1 MSFGLLPKNGENM
14 KAKISKH
21 VLIILLTMITIVLLL
36 AACAKEDVIE
46 EEKTPI
52 VSDDS
57 SETYPMTIVD
67 KFGDSVVIE
76 KAPNTLISLSPEITE
91 IIFALDAGE
100 LMIGRSTY
108 CDNPIETKDIQDF
121 GTLFDL
127 NVESIVEA
135 NPDVLFLSSMA
146 SEDLA
151 SNLKKQG
158 ITVVILDKDSKLD
171 GTYEY
176 FQTVGQIIN
185 RNDEAKALE
194 EKVGAQIEA
203 VKLAV
208 AGLTPPTVYYVVHA
222 AEGVD
227 TTATG
232 ETFVHDMIT
241 LAGGDNVA
249 KDGSDWMYSLEKIVE
264 KNPYIMLCSKY
275 WDTKSGIV
283 KLEGYKDL
291 DAIKED
297 RLYEVDENMIIRQG
311 PRIGDA
317 IEVMARIFH
326 PEAF

>member
-1 MSFGLLPKNGENM
+1 MIS
-14 KAKISKH
+14 KISKS
-21 VLIILLTMITIVLLL
+21 IFIMITLMLLL
-36 AACAKEDVIE
+36 AACAQEDVSLE
-46 EEKTPI
+46 ENQPTPI
-52 VSDDS
+52 SN
-57 SETYPMTIVD
+57 EGAIEQYPMTIMD
-67 KFGDSVVIE
+67 KYGDTVVIE
-76 KAPNTLISLSPEITE
+76 AAPDTLMSLSPEITE
-91 IIFALDAGE
+91 IIFALNAGN

-108 CDNPIETKDIQDF
+108 CDYPVETEEIQDF

-127 NVESIVEA
+127 NIESIVEA

-151 SNLKKQG
+151 LNLKNQG
-158 ITVVILDKDSKLD
+158 ITVVILDKDSTLE
-171 GTYEY
+171 GTYAY
-176 FQTVGQIIN
+176 YQTVGQIIN
-185 RNDEAKALE
+185 RNDEAKLLE
-194 EKVGAQIEA
+194 EKVRAQIEEVKEA
-203 VKLAV
+203 VE
-208 AGLTPPTVYYVVHA
+208 GLTPPTVYYVVHA
-222 AEGVD
+222 EEGVD

-275 WDTKSGIV
+275 WDTKAGIV

-317 IEVMARIFH
+317 IKVMASIFH

>member
-1 MSFGLLPKNGENM
+1 MIS
-14 KAKISKH
+14 KISRS
-21 VLIILLTMITIVLLL
+21 IFIMITLMLLL
-36 AACAKEDVIE
+36 AACAQEDVSIE
-46 EEKTPI
+46 ENKPTPI
-52 VSDDS
+52 SN
-57 SETYPMTIVD
+57 EGALEQYPMTIMD
-67 KFGDSVVIE
+67 KYGDSVVIE
-76 KAPNTLISLSPEITE
+76 AAPDTLMSLSPEITE
-91 IIFALDAGE
+91 IIFALNAGD

-108 CDNPIETKDIQDF
+108 CDYPVETKEIQDF

-127 NVESIVEA
+127 NIESIVEA

-146 SEDLA
+146 SEELA
-151 SNLKKQG
+151 LNLKNQG
-158 ITVVILDKDSKLD
+158 ITVVILDKDSTLE

-176 FQTVGQIIN
+176 FQIVGQIIN
-185 RNDEAKALE
+185 RSDEAKVLE

-203 VKLAV
+203 VKVAV
-208 AGLTPPTVYYVVHA
+208 EGLTPPTVYYVVHA

-275 WDTKSGIV
+275 WDTKASIV
-283 KLEGYKDL
+283 TLEGYKDL
-291 DAIKED
+291 EAIKED
-297 RLYEVDENMIIRQG
+297 RLYEVDENIIVRQG
-311 PRIGDA
+311 PRIGEA

>member
-1 MSFGLLPKNGENM
+1 M
-14 KAKISKH
+14 KAKISK
-21 VLIILLTMITIVLLL
+21 IIVVMLMFMVLL
-36 AACAKEDVIE
+36 AACAKEDE
-46 EEKTPI
+46 ATLDETLTPTANE
-52 VSDDS
+52 DAD
-57 SETYPMTIVD
+57 EAYPMTIMD
-67 KFGDSVVIE
+67 KYGDAVLIE
-76 KAPNTLISLSPEITE
+76 KAPETLMSLSPEITE
-91 IIFALDAGE
+91 IIFALDAGD

-108 CDNPIETKDIQDF
+108 CDYPSETEGIQDF

-151 SNLKKQG
+151 LNLKNQG
-158 ITVVILDKDSKLD
+158 ITVVILDKDSTLE
-171 GTYEY
+171 GTYAY
-176 FQTVGQIIN
+176 YQTVGQIIN
-185 RNDEAKALE
+185 RSDEAKLLE
-194 EKVGAQIEA
+194 EKVKAQIEEVKEA
-203 VKLAV
+203 VE
-208 AGLTPPTVYYVVHA
+208 GLTPPTVYYVVHA
-222 AEGVD
+222 EEGVD

-275 WDTKSGIV
+275 WDTKAGIV

-317 IEVMARIFH
+317 IKVMASIFH

>member
-1 MSFGLLPKNGENM
+1 
-14 KAKISKH
+14 
-21 VLIILLTMITIVLLL
+21 MITLMLLL
-36 AACAKEDVIE
+36 AACAQEDVSLE
-46 EEKTPI
+46 ENQPTPI
-52 VSDDS
+52 SN
-57 SETYPMTIVD
+57 EGALEQYPMTIVD
-67 KFGDSVVIE
+67 KYGDSVVIE
-76 KAPNTLISLSPEITE
+76 AAPDTLMSLSPEITE
-91 IIFALDAGE
+91 IIFALNAGD

-108 CDNPIETKDIQDF
+108 CDYPVETEEIQDF

-127 NVESIVEA
+127 NIESIVEA

-146 SEDLA
+146 SEELA
-151 SNLKKQG
+151 SNLKNQG
-158 ITVVILDKDSKLD
+158 ITVVILDKDSTLE

-185 RNDEAKALE
+185 RSDEAKVLE

-203 VKLAV
+203 VKAAV
-208 AGLTPPTVYYVVHA
+208 EGLTPPTVYYVVHA

-232 ETFVHDMIT
+232 DTFIHDMIT

-275 WDTKSGIV
+275 WDTKSSIV

-291 DAIKED
+291 DAIIED
-297 RLYEVDENMIIRQG
+297 RLYEVDENMIVRQG

>member
-1 MSFGLLPKNGENM
+1 M
-14 KAKISKH
+14 KAKISK
-21 VLIILLTMITIVLLL
+21 IILVMLTLTLLMT
-36 AACAKEDVIE
+36 ACAQEEVITEENTPVTEDDA
-46 EEKTPI
+46 T
-52 VSDDS
+52 
-57 SETYPMTIVD
+57 ETYPLTIID
-67 KFGDSVVIE
+67 KYDDSVVIE
-76 KAPNTLISLSPEITE
+76 TAPTTIMSLSPEITE
-91 IIFALDAGE
+91 IIFALNAGE

-108 CDNPIETKDIQDF
+108 CNYPIETEGIQDF

-151 SNLKKQG
+151 SNLKNQG
-158 ITVVILDKDSKLD
+158 ITVVILDKDSSLE
-171 GTYEY
+171 GTYAY
-176 FQTVGQIIN
+176 YQAVGQVIN
-185 RNDEAKALE
+185 RSDEAKLLE
-194 EKVGAQIEA
+194 EKVQAQIEEVKAA
-203 VKLAV
+203 VE
-208 AGLTPPTVYYVVHA
+208 GLNPPTVYYVVHA

-275 WDTKSGIV
+275 WDTKASIV

-291 DAIKED
+291 EAIQED

-317 IEVMARIFH
+317 IEAMAHIFH

>member
-1 MSFGLLPKNGENM
+1 MIS
-14 KAKISKH
+14 KISKS
-21 VLIILLTMITIVLLL
+21 IFIMITLMLLL
-36 AACAKEDVIE
+36 AACAQEDVSLE
-46 EEKTPI
+46 ENQPTPI
-52 VSDDS
+52 SN
-57 SETYPMTIVD
+57 EGAIEQYPMTIMD
-67 KFGDSVVIE
+67 KYGDTVVIE
-76 KAPNTLISLSPEITE
+76 AAPDTLMSLSPEITE
-91 IIFALDAGE
+91 IIFALNAGN

-108 CDNPIETKDIQDF
+108 CDYPVETEEIQDF

-127 NVESIVEA
+127 NIESIVEA

-151 SNLKKQG
+151 LNLKNQG
-158 ITVVILDKDSKLD
+158 ITVVILDKDSTLE
-171 GTYEY
+171 GTYAY
-176 FQTVGQIIN
+176 YQTVGQIIN
-185 RNDEAKALE
+185 RNDEAKLLE
-194 EKVGAQIEA
+194 EKVRAQIEEVKEA
-203 VKLAV
+203 VE
-208 AGLTPPTVYYVVHA
+208 GLTPPTVYYVVHA
-222 AEGVD
+222 EEGVD

-275 WDTKSGIV
+275 WDTKAGIV

>member
-1 MSFGLLPKNGENM
+1 M
-14 KAKISKH
+14 KVKISKN
-21 VLIILLTMITIVLLL
+21 VIAIILTMITLMFLV
-36 AACAKEDVIE
+36 AACAKEDVVT

-52 VSDDS
+52 VSDGNN
-57 SETYPMTIVD
+57 EIYPMTLVD
-67 KFGDSVVIE
+67 KFGNSVVIE
-76 KAPNTLISLSPEITE
+76 KAPSTLISLSPEITE
-91 IIFALDAGE
+91 LIFALNAGE
-100 LMIGRSTY
+100 LIIGRSTY
-108 CDNPIETKDIQDF
+108 CDFPVETEEIQDF

-135 NPDVLFLSSMA
+135 NPDILFLSSMA

-151 SNLKKQG
+151 SNLKNQG
-158 ITVVILDKDSKLD
+158 ITVIILDKDSTLE

-176 FQTVGQIIN
+176 YQIIGQIIN
-185 RNDEAKALE
+185 RSEEAKLLE
-194 EKVGAQIEA
+194 EKVRAQIEA
-203 VKLAV
+203 VKVAV
-208 AGLTPPTVYYVVHA
+208 EGLVPPTVYYVVHA

-241 LAGGDNVA
+241 LAGGENIA

-264 KNPYIMLCSKY
+264 KNPYLMLCSKY
-275 WDTKSGIV
+275 WDTKASIQ
-283 KLEGYKDL
+283 KLEGYKEL

-297 RLYEVDENMIIRQG
+297 RLYEVDENMIVRQG